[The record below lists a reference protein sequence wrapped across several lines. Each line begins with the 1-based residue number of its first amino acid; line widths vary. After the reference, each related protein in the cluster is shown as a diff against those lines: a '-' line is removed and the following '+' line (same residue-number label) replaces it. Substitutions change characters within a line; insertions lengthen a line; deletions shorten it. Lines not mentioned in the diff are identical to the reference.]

1 MTKDLALLYEGEA
14 QAVNTDAFMEG
25 IRKRLENA

>member
-14 QAVNTDAFMEG
+14 KPVNSRAFLNAIAE
-25 IRKRLENA
+25 RLAQ